1 MAENIKK
8 QIENVNRQ
16 ERSLRI
22 LREQFKSDCNHK
34 RNGEFDGIPSNDRK
48 QGELKYVC
56 AKCQKIVDFS
66 KLTDEE
72 LTTGCDYVDRACDLI
87 KVSLDPQKEEDRK
100 VLKRIAKVQFRVRNE
115 IKPLYA
121 AALKKNRTGGKRR
134 GNRQDQD
141 SAWGKPVMR

>member
-22 LREQFKSDCNHK
+22 LREQFLCDCDHK
-34 RNGEFDGIPSNDRK
+34 RNGEFDAVPVKDRK
-48 QGELKYVC
+48 QGELKYIC
-56 AKCQKIVDFS
+56 GKCKKIVDLS

-72 LTTGCDYVDRACDLI
+72 LTSHCDGVDRACDLI
-87 KVSLDPQKEEDRK
+87 KLSLDPQKEEDRK
-100 VLKRIAKVQFRVRNE
+100 VLKRVSKVQFRVRNE

-121 AALKKNRTGGKRR
+121 AALKKNRTGGRR
-134 GNRQDQD
+134 RNKNDQD
-141 SAWGKPVMR
+141 SSWGKPVMR